1 MKIGILTVPFN
12 NNYGGY
18 LQAYALM
25 AVLKRMGHQ
34 PYMIMRRHN
43 LNDCSKSIKIKI
55 LLKSIIK
62 AILYRDYHIIKHPFE
77 AHYFIQGRKMQRFV
91 RHHLIPQTDYYYSWN
106 KLEEELKDTF
116 DALVVGSDQV
126 WRSKYVPD
134 IENYYFSFAKHWS
147 VRRIAYAA
155 SFGTTNPEYTEQEI
169 EKCGCLI
176 SQFDAVSVRENGALE
191 VFDRFGWNVKNPS
204 IVLDPTLLLDK
215 TAYDDVI
222 GKQSQQG
229 KRYLFSYVLDNNKEK
244 ESVIAEI
251 CKGGKLL
258 HISIA
263 NIQDSHTALLSIE
276 EWLGNIK
283 NAELVITDS
292 FHGMVFS
299 IIFHVPFVVIAN
311 KSRGADRF
319 ESLLNR
325 LELLERLA
333 YKPSEVCGIVQKS
346 INWKRVEMLL
356 HEYQFESIDFLNNC
370 LNPI

>member
-1 MKIGILTVPFN
+1 M
-12 NNYGGY
+12 
-18 LQAYALM
+18 
-25 AVLKRMGHQ
+25 
-34 PYMIMRRHN
+34 
-43 LNDCSKSIKIKI
+43 
-55 LLKSIIK
+55 
-62 AILYRDYHIIKHPFE
+62 
-77 AHYFIQGRKMQRFV
+77 
-91 RHHLIPQTDYYYSWN
+91 
-106 KLEEELKDTF
+106 
-116 DALVVGSDQV
+116 
-126 WRSKYVPD
+126 
-134 IENYYFSFAKHWS
+134 
-147 VRRIAYAA
+147 
-155 SFGTTNPEYTEQEI
+155 
-169 EKCGCLI
+169 
-176 SQFDAVSVRENGALE
+176 
-191 VFDRFGWNVKNPS
+191 
-204 IVLDPTLLLDK
+204 
-215 TAYDDVI
+215 
-222 GKQSQQG
+222 
-229 KRYLFSYVLDNNKEK
+229 
-244 ESVIAEI
+244 IAEI

-319 ESLLNR
+319 DSLLNR

>member
-1 MKIGILTVPFN
+1 MKIGILTVQFN

-77 AHYFIQGRKMQRFV
+77 AHYFIQGRKMQGFV
-91 RHHLIPQTDYYYSWN
+91 RRHLIPQTDYYYSWN

-126 WRSKYVPD
+126 WRSIYVPD

-229 KRYLFSYVLDNNKEK
+229 KRYLFSYVLDNNKEN